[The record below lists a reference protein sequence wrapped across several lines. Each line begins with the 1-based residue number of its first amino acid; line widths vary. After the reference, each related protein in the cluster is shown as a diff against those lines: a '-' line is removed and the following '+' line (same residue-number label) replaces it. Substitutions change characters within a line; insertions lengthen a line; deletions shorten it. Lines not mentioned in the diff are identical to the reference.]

1 MSSTA
6 QLATLSDIAE
16 LARVRRPVVSTW
28 RTRFAASATPFPA
41 ALDRRNGREVFS
53 LDEVVGWLEGTSHG
67 NNPTARQDAALAA
80 ALDVL
85 EPAQRAVVT
94 HGLVALLALKAQL
107 GITLDGLAAADL
119 IDLADDVDPDDFC
132 LYREIE
138 ALGADVVLWAGH
150 ADALASAAFTPTQA
164 VNALLSRHRRLGLT
178 AVTDHAIAPAA
189 TTLLGQLVAELIPAD
204 AAAPL
209 VAPHGEADLL
219 LALAAHSGEPGT
231 AVLPAPAGPEAR
243 LARRVLLA
251 GGWEIVE
258 AETDDGAVLPP
269 PGATVLV
276 GVPSA
281 TRPRATEADVVA
293 ALLQTEADLPP
304 DGRAL
309 VVGPASALCGG
320 LPAQLQADR
329 ATVLRSGRVRGIVR
343 LPAGLWPSRVRQKM
357 GLWLLGAAAGD
368 VRSPDHRVALADLS
382 ATALDAAAASDLVT
396 DLLSTAPETARAHAF
411 RFARLVP
418 TTTVVAASAD
428 LLTVRPQSRRHRT
441 NAGQTAAALRDLL
454 ALAGTGG
461 DATLTAWQVVPG
473 EVGGPVLVTLGH
485 LIELGHL
492 RLLPGNRL
500 AEDDVTDAPGGVT
513 VHTPSTLTAPLPRRR
528 NIDRLA
534 LAADYPASRFTQAGD
549 VVFCTA
555 PRAAALVDRD
565 GLAVVA
571 APARALRVT
580 PSAPPGLIPEVI
592 AHAVRTSPGHGDW
605 RAWPVPILPTAQ
617 AATVRDAL
625 AEVEATRHALTA
637 RLAALDALTAGL
649 VEATSSG
656 AVSLLPPIRTTPM
669 EG

>member
-28 RTRFAASATPFPA
+28 RTRFATSDTPFPA
-41 ALDRRNGREVFS
+41 ALDHRSGREVFS
-53 LDEVVGWLEGTSHG
+53 LDEVVEWLEGTSHG

-85 EPAQRAVVT
+85 DPPHRAIVT

-119 IDLADDVDPDDFC
+119 IDLADDVDPGDFC
-132 LYREIE
+132 LYREIK
-138 ALGADVVLWAGH
+138 ALGADVALWAGH
-150 ADALASAAFTPTQA
+150 ADALASAAFTPAQA
-164 VNALLSRHRRLGLT
+164 ATTLLSRHRRLGLT
-178 AVTDHAIAPAA
+178 TVTDHALAPAA
-189 TTLLGQLVAELIPAD
+189 AALLGQLAAELVPAD
-204 AAAPL
+204 PAGPL

-219 LALAAHSGEPGT
+219 LGLAAHRAEPGT
-231 AVLPAPAGPEAR
+231 VILPPPVSPEER

-251 GGWEIVE
+251 GGWEITE
-258 AETDDGAVLPP
+258 ATIEDGVVQPP

-276 GVPSA
+276 MVPSA
-281 TRPRATEADVVA
+281 TRPQMTDADVVA
-293 ALLQTEADLPP
+293 ALLQIEADLPP

-309 VVGPASALCGG
+309 VAGPAPALCGG
-320 LPAQLQADR
+320 LPSRLQADR
-329 ATVLRSGRVRGIVR
+329 AIVLRSGRVRGIVR

-357 GLWLLGAAAGD
+357 GLWLLGPSPGD
-368 VRSPDHRVALADLS
+368 VRSPDHRVALADFS
-382 ATALDAAAASDLVT
+382 GTTLDTVAISDLVT
-396 DLLSTAPETARAHAF
+396 DLLSTTPEAAAAHAF
-411 RFARLVP
+411 RFARLMP

-428 LLTVRPQSRRHRT
+428 LLAVRPQSRRHRT
-441 NAGQTAAALRDLL
+441 DPAQTAAALHDLL
-454 ALAGTGG
+454 ARAGTRG
-461 DATLTAWQVVPG
+461 DVTLTEWQVVPG
-473 EVGGPVLVTLGH
+473 EAAGPVMVTLGR

-492 RLLPGNRL
+492 QLLPGNRL
-500 AEDDVTDAPGGVT
+500 ADEDLGDEAGGVT
-513 VHTPSTLTAPLPRRR
+513 VHTAQTLTAPLPDRRS
-528 NIDRLA
+528 IDRLH
-534 LAADYPASRFTQAGD
+534 LAAAYPASRFTQPGD

-555 PRAAALVDRD
+555 PRTAALVDRD

-580 PSAPPGLIPEVI
+580 PAAPPGLVPEVV
-592 AHAVRTSPGHGDW
+592 AHAVRTSPGRGDW
-605 RAWPVPILPTAQ
+605 RAWPVPILPTAL
-617 AATVRDAL
+617 AATVQAAIAEVDSAREAL
-625 AEVEATRHALTA
+625 AT

-656 AVSLLPPIRTTPM
+656 AVSLLPPLRTTPM